1 MRDTKLGAAVALMAS
16 VSTIGAAQAQN
27 LIVNG
32 DFESGNISGW
42 STSLNNGGAYASGS
56 ANSGLYSMGVYNNN
70 GLGTVSQAVNV
81 SAGTYTLSFAI
92 RPQAITSPANS
103 VSVIF
108 DGQTVLTFGGE
119 GANTWRT
126 ETFTVTVDDGTKTL
140 QFDVATCGGCGSF
153 LFDDVS
159 LVLVSAEPSGSA
171 APSGP
176 IITDAQI
183 LAELKLQAAQQGVI
197 LTDAQNRA
205 VLTQLRQRMPSSTAD
220 QVSRAATEGTD
231 AATSDSVLSFS
242 TSNSGVSRNGRW
254 AMWFD
259 TSADQLEADWNPDV
273 SGFQLRQQ
281 FGVDYSF
288 DNGWVGGISAGIG
301 TFDNDFANGGSL
313 SGDSYWIAPYIGAN
327 VGGWLMTVQAAY
339 TYTDYDSFN
348 TGLGIAD
355 STSGQRYSASA
366 SLSRDFA
373 FGSGYRITPEV
384 AVSVGQEDISRLA
397 ALPFAAVDDPYFFN
411 ARMGGELSY
420 DLATGGRVYGQA
432 FAEYTDTNG
441 DGSATYLSTGYEA
454 EEWSATIGGGID
466 IPVGER
472 GRLGLDGRVR
482 GLGSDTHVYGLSA
495 SYSVSF

>member
-1 MRDTKLGAAVALMAS
+1 MRDTKFGAAVALMAS
-16 VSTIGAAQAQN
+16 VSTISAAQAQN

-32 DFESGNISGW
+32 DFETGDLSGW
-42 STSLNNGGAYASGS
+42 NASINSGTAATRTNPVNSGS
-56 ANSGLYSMGVYNNN
+56 YSMVVWDNSGP
-70 GLGTVSQAVNV
+70 GTVSQAVNV

-92 RPQAITSPANS
+92 RPQADTSPANS

-108 DGQTVLTFGGE
+108 DGQTVLTFSGE
-119 GANTWRT
+119 SATAWRT
-126 ETFTVTVDDGTKTL
+126 ETFTVAVADGTKTL
-140 QFDVATCGGCGSF
+140 EFDVATCSGCGAF
-153 LFDDVS
+153 YFDDVS
-159 LVLVSAEPSGSA
+159 LVLVSPT
-171 APSGP
+171 PSGP

-205 VLTQLRQRMPSSTAD
+205 VLTQLRQRMSSVSTD
-220 QVSRAATEGTD
+220 QVSRNATGGTD
-231 AATSDSVLSFS
+231 AATSASVLSFS

-273 SGFQLRQQ
+273 SGFQARQQ

-313 SGDSYWIAPYIGAN
+313 SGDSYWIAPYLGAN

-348 TGLGIAD
+348 TGLGIVD

-366 SLSRDFA
+366 SLSREFA
-373 FGSGYRITPEV
+373 LGSGYRITPEA

-420 DLATGGRVYGQA
+420 DLASGGRVYGQA

-454 EEWSATIGGGID
+454 EEWSATIGGGFD